1 MKTKK
6 ANRDEILSLV
16 LAIKLSEE
24 EKIAV
29 DKAAQKLGVSMSTLG
44 RMAIKKFI
52 KEEAN
57 G

>member
-6 ANRDEILSLV
+6 VNRDDILSLV

-24 EKIAV
+24 EKVQV
-29 DKAAQKLGVSMSTLG
+29 DQAAKKMGVSMSTLG

-52 KEEAN
+52 KEEAK